1 MSAYS
6 LLDPFHLIYHLL
18 KLDNINE
25 IEHFGNIKDHPVQ

>member
-6 LLDPFHLIYHLL
+6 LLDALSFDISFIEIRQ
-18 KLDNINE
+18 K